1 MSYQEKLKTAYT
13 YAGGH
18 RKNIVLV
25 VFCVMLSFSLS
36 QRYFAKKDTA
46 VAIASTRVQVTKAKY
61 DDKFVSGLDTTTS
74 LRAVSD
80 VIIKSKVDTYVKK
93 IYLQKGETF
102 RQGDLL
108 LELDHASQ
116 TAQVAAAKAQISM
129 NQAAAESAQYTL
141 KNAAHDQARYDILI
155 AKGYTTRQEVESK
168 RTNASTAQADYNK
181 AVSNIA
187 YSEAQLNA
195 AEASLQDY
203 YFTAPFD
210 GVVLDDY
217 NMSISSKVAP
227 ETSVLRIADIATIK
241 AAINIPEQQ
250 LQNIKDGMEAT
261 ITCDSLPG
269 KEFVGKIRNINAFV
283 DTDTHT
289 VQADIYID
297 NTAYDYVLKPGM
309 FARIFVVEKEEHKAL
324 TIPSEAISKDNTVKV
339 VRDNKVTIVKVTP
352 GLSYNKKTAITGDM
366 QAGDVVIVSGGNS
379 LKEGDRVT
387 YDEGANMS

>member
-1 MSYQEKLKTAYT
+1 MSCQEKLKTAYT

-18 RKNIVLV
+18 KKKIALI
-25 VFCVMLSFSLS
+25 VFCVILSFSLY

-93 IYLQKGETF
+93 IYLQKGQSF
-102 RQGDLL
+102 HQGDLL

-116 TAQVAAAKAQISM
+116 SAQVLAAKAQISM
-129 NQAAAESAQYTL
+129 NQAAAESAKYTL

-187 YSEAQLNA
+187 YAEAQLNE
-195 AEASLQDY
+195 AEASLHDY
-203 YFTAPFD
+203 YFTAPFN

-217 NMSISSKVAP
+217 NMSVSSKVAP
-227 ETSVLRIADIATIK
+227 ETSVLRIADISTIK

-269 KEFVGKIRNINAFV
+269 QKFLGKVRNINPFV

-297 NTAYDYVLKPGM
+297 NAAYNYALKPGM
-309 FARIFVVEKEEHKAL
+309 FARIFVVEKEENKAL
-324 TIPSEAISKDNTVKV
+324 TIPSEAISKDNTVQL
-339 VRDNKVTIVKVTP
+339 VRDNKVNVIKVTP
-352 GLSYNKKTAITGDM
+352 GLSYNKKTAVTGDL
-366 QAGDVVIVSGGNS
+366 QAGDLIITSGGNS
-379 LKEGDRVT
+379 LQDGDAVT
-387 YDEGANMS
+387 YNEEN